1 MDRPALCPH
10 TRAMAVP
17 LARLALAATFA
28 VVLCV
33 GAPAKAEATRFDI
46 RPGPEV
52 NRPCDAIT
60 GTLRVDGDRLRAEI
74 SHPDD
79 SANLRG
85 TRQADGRFE
94 LHGGGQYVTGTLSG
108 RFTAP
113 GTIAGGRLKISGQ
126 EFCDDPVEFVPQ

>member
-1 MDRPALCPH
+1 MVAL
-10 TRAMAVP
+10 
-17 LARLALAATFA
+17 LKRLACASAFA
-28 VVLCV
+28 VIFCAGV
-33 GAPAKAEATRFDI
+33 PAKAEATRFDI

-79 SANLRG
+79 SVNLRG
-85 TRQADGRFE
+85 TRQADGRFV

-108 RFTAP
+108 HFMATVA
-113 GTIAGGRLKISGQ
+113 IAEGRLKISGQ
-126 EFCDDPVEFVPQ
+126 EYCDDPVDFVPQ